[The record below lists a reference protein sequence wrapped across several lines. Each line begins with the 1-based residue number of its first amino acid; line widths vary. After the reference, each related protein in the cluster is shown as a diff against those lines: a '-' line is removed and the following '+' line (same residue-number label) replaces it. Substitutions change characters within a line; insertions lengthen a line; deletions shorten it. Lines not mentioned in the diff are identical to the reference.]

1 MSIAR
6 QARSAGGIAAGRRKE
21 LAHAKSVEQVL
32 RMARAR
38 SAWPWTSR
46 CPTITVSRLLK
57 LLPGNGRLACTFGS
71 AALAVDQRC
80 WRLERKQHRI
90 SHFAALLA

>member
-6 QARSAGGIAAGRRKE
+6 QARSAGGLAAGRRKE
-21 LAHAKSVEQVL
+21 LAHANSVAEVL
-32 RMARAR
+32 RMARAK
-38 SAWPWTSR
+38 SAWRWTSSF
-46 CPTITVSRLLK
+46 PTITVSLLLK
-57 LLPGNGRLACTFGS
+57 LLPGNGRFACTFGS

-80 WRLERKQHRI
+80 WRPERKQHRI